1 MTVEKVT
8 LTKALTTL
16 KNLQKEIEG
25 FTVSSSDLIAVCFG
39 ENKRSADGRSL
50 TEVETKIQ
58 STFDRSD
65 AMTKRFAAFKKAVK
79 KANTETTIELY
90 GKPLSIN
97 DAITER
103 NLLTMKAAN
112 LKMLKL
118 ARAEASAL
126 FNKMTESLE
135 QKIINQVNAAGGQTT
150 GISSTDIIALQEF
163 ARKQQT
169 QLFQPH
175 IVNPCKIDSRI
186 QALEKELSELETEL
200 DERLSVVNATT
211 IIEIEY

>member
-1 MTVEKVT
+1 MTVENVT
-8 LTKALTTL
+8 LTKALTVI
-16 KNLQKEIEG
+16 KNLTKEIEG
-25 FTVSSSDLIAVCFG
+25 FTVASSDLICVCIG
-39 ENKRSADGRSL
+39 EAKRSVDGRTL
-50 TEVETKIQ
+50 TEVESKIQ

-65 AMTKRFAAFKKAVK
+65 ALTKRFAAFKKAVK
-79 KANTETTIELY
+79 KANSETTIELY
-90 GKPLSIN
+90 GQTLSIN

-103 NLLTMKAAN
+103 NLLKMKAAN

-126 FNKMTESLE
+126 YNKMTESLE
-135 QKIINQVNAAGGQTT
+135 QKITVQVNSAGGQTA
-150 GISSTDIIALQEF
+150 GITSTDLISLQEF

-175 IVNPCKIDSRI
+175 IVDPCKIETRI
-186 QALEKELSELETEL
+186 QALEKEVSELETEL